1 MNECSSDKAD
11 VVDQVTDSFVGELRA
26 GGRPS
31 IDDYLERYPELAEQL
46 AELLPAIALL
56 EQHAAICNSRN
67 SERCQAALPSHQEI
81 GEFTIIREIGRGGM
95 GVVYEAMQEPLGRH
109 VALKVLSMP
118 ALLNAKHLERFRFE
132 ARAAARLQHRHIVPV
147 FGVGEFN
154 GLHYYAMQFI
164 HGKSLHEVLFA
175 LRQLSRPASANDES
189 PAREELTNGVV
200 AKLLPNE
207 RPSSIEQRGPH
218 YPLISIPKS
227 RDFYRNVARIGLQA
241 TEALAYAHSEG
252 VLHRDIKP
260 SNLLLDASGN
270 VWVTDFG
277 LAKTEG
283 TEDLTETGDF
293 VGTLRYMAPERLE
306 GVLDRR
312 SDIYSLGA
320 TLYELLTLQS
330 FFETNSHARLV
341 DQILHE
347 SPPLPSRFER
357 SIPRDLE
364 TIVLKAIAKE
374 PAARYRTAEEMAE
387 DLRCFLADRPILSRR
402 PSAREQL
409 ARWCRRNPLVATLAT
424 TIVLLLL
431 AAIVILTRSNARIRN
446 EVVAKDKALESAHHA
461 VHQLLARVANE
472 KLDNVPMSHPLRVE
486 LLEDAVKAYEELLA
500 QGDTGDAI
508 RLQIADVS
516 HSIAGLERELGRYT
530 DAEAALKR
538 STELYESLVASD
550 PSPPAVREVLGMV
563 QMDLA
568 YTWQSDVRSP
578 DFKTFPIESQYRQ
591 ALATFDAIEHEWPK
605 RRQPVTM
612 CFRYL
617 AEVANHRGDRAQA
630 EQLWRDSIAR
640 GESYLKDQPKNLEAR
655 NDVCWA
661 CQEYYEAILSSSP
674 NRAED
679 AKAILAKG
687 VQHAEEM
694 RRQQPDS
701 VQAVDVLA
709 SLHFRQALVCCREDR
724 IDDAIPIFHTAI
736 EEVEYLCE
744 SVPWNDDYW
753 NTAQWFHEESIKN
766 LHKANKNDEIDALT
780 EQTNIWLRKLSAKV
794 VNDSRSQQK
803 VQETQTAFVKLLRSI
818 HRDYEADEFA
828 GVSQGKGSH

>member
-1 MNECSSDKAD
+1 MNELSSEKVD

-26 GGRPS
+26 GRRPN
-31 IDDYLERYPELAEQL
+31 IEDYLRRYPDLAEQL

-56 EQHAAICNSRN
+56 EQHAAICNLRSLDQ
-67 SERCQAALPSHQEI
+67 SQAALPSHQEI
-81 GEFTIIREIGRGGM
+81 GEFTIVREIGRGGM
-95 GVVYEAMQEPLGRH
+95 GVVYEAMQMSLGRH

-118 ALLNAKHLERFRFE
+118 TLLNAKHLERFRFE
-132 ARAAARLQHRHIVPV
+132 ARAAARLQHRNIVPV

-164 HGKSLHEVLFA
+164 HGKSLHEVLYA
-175 LRQLSRPASANDES
+175 LRQLSRPASPNNES
-189 PAREELTNGVV
+189 PHRGELTNAVV
-200 AKLLPNE
+200 AKLVPQE
-207 RPSSIEQRGPH
+207 GPSSIDQRGPH
-218 YPLISIPKS
+218 HPPTEIPKTQ
-227 RDFYRNVARIGLQA
+227 DFYRNVARIGLQV

-347 SPPLPSRFER
+347 SPPAPSRFER

-374 PAARYRTAEEMAE
+374 PALRYRTAEEMAE

-409 ARWCRRNPLVATLAT
+409 VRWCRRNPLVATLAT
-424 TIVLLLL
+424 TIAVLLL
-431 AAIVILTRSNARIRN
+431 AAIVILTRSNARIRS
-446 EVVAKDKALESAHHA
+446 EVVAKDKALESAHHV

-486 LLEDAVKAYEELLA
+486 LLEDAVKAYEDLLA
-500 QGDTGDAI
+500 QGDTGLNV
-508 RLQIADVS
+508 RQQMADVL
-516 HSIAGLERELGRYT
+516 HSIAGLERELGRDA
-530 DAEAALKR
+530 DAESALKR
-538 STELYESLVASD
+538 SAKLYESLIATD
-550 PSPPAVREVLGMV
+550 ANQLALREALGMV
-563 QMDLA
+563 QADLA
-568 YTWQSDVRSP
+568 YTWQFDIRSP

-591 ALATFDAIEHEWPK
+591 ALATFDAIEHEWPQ

-612 CFRYL
+612 CIRYL
-617 AEVANHRGDRAQA
+617 ADVANHRGDRVQA
-630 EQLWRDSIAR
+630 EQLWREAISR
-640 GESYLKDQPKNLEAR
+640 GESYLKDQPKHLQAR

-661 CQEYYEAILSSSP
+661 CQEYYEAILSNSP
-674 NRAED
+674 NRTDD
-679 AKAILAKG
+679 ANTILAKG

-694 RRQQPDS
+694 RRQQPDA

-709 SLHFRQALVCCREDR
+709 SLHFRQALVCCRAGR
-724 IDDAIPIFHTAI
+724 IDDAIPIFHTAFQ
-736 EEVEYLCE
+736 EVEYLCD
-744 SVPWNDDYW
+744 SVPWNTDYW
-753 NTAQWFHEESIKN
+753 NTAQWFHEESIEN
-766 LHKANKNDEIDALT
+766 LHKANRDDEIDALV
-780 EQTNIWLRKLSAKV
+780 EQTSAWLQKLRAKV
-794 VNDSRSQQK
+794 ANDARSRQK
-803 VQETQTAFVKLLRSI
+803 IEETQTALIKVLRKFG
-818 HRDYEADEFA
+818 RDHQADEFA
-828 GVSQGKGSH
+828 RIAN